1 MAKKVELSAF
11 RNIGIMAHIDAGKTT
26 TTERILFYT
35 GKIHKIGNV
44 DDGNTTMDWMIQEQE
59 RGITI
64 TSAAITTFWKNYR
77 INIIDTPGH
86 VDFTVEVERSLR
98 VLDGAVAVFDGCNG
112 VEPQSETVWRQADK
126 YKVARIAFI
135 NKMDRM
141 GADFDMSVESIRTRL
156 SANPLPFQLPIGRE
170 EAFRGVIDLVA
181 MKAYVWND
189 AVDPSGLKYETVEI
203 PAELLDDATLA
214 RENLVEK
221 VAETDEQLTEM
232 FLEGKDIPE
241 SELWR
246 AARRATID
254 FKIVPVFCGS
264 AFKNK
269 GVQPLIDAICALLP
283 SPVDMPEVQGFSADD
298 KEQVLTRRRQPDAPF
313 SGLVFKI
320 VSDPFVG
327 QLCFV
332 RVYSGVLEVG
342 TAVMNARTHKRER
355 ISKILTMHA
364 NQREEQ
370 NAAEAGEIMA
380 VAGLKN
386 VVTGDTICDQQHMI
400 RYESVQFP
408 QPVISVAIEPRSTAD
423 SDKLGKSL
431 ERLMQEDPTFRV
443 TLDSETGQTLISGMG
458 ELHLEI
464 IIDRLRREFKVD
476 ANVGAPQVSY
486 REAISQAASEDEVF
500 SRETA
505 ALKQFAAVSIKIEP
519 HEDQSAF
526 HFENKATPFQVPP
539 NFVKY
544 VRAGLEE
551 SLGAGPIAG
560 FPVVGVKATVTGGQF
575 QADVSDEIAFK
586 IAAAN
591 AMRAALR
598 KAAPLLL
605 EPVMSIEV
613 LVPENYL
620 SNVINDLNSRHAKV
634 TNISMR
640 GHLQVV
646 DATAPLAEMFGYS
659 TQMRSISQGRATYTM
674 QFSHY
679 EPVSKQTLERITG
692 RS

>member
-1 MAKKVELSAF
+1 
-11 RNIGIMAHIDAGKTT
+11 
-26 TTERILFYT
+26 
-35 GKIHKIGNV
+35 
-44 DDGNTTMDWMIQEQE
+44 
-59 RGITI
+59 
-64 TSAAITTFWKNYR
+64 
-77 INIIDTPGH
+77 
-86 VDFTVEVERSLR
+86 
-98 VLDGAVAVFDGCNG
+98 
-112 VEPQSETVWRQADK
+112 
-126 YKVARIAFI
+126 
-135 NKMDRM
+135 
-141 GADFDMSVESIRTRL
+141 
-156 SANPLPFQLPIGRE
+156 
-170 EAFRGVIDLVA
+170 
-181 MKAYVWND
+181 
-189 AVDPSGLKYETVEI
+189 
-203 PAELLDDATLA
+203 
-214 RENLVEK
+214 
-221 VAETDEQLTEM
+221 
-232 FLEGKDIPE
+232 
-241 SELWR
+241 
-246 AARRATID
+246 
-254 FKIVPVFCGS
+254 
-264 AFKNK
+264 
-269 GVQPLIDAICALLP
+269 
-283 SPVDMPEVQGFSADD
+283 
-298 KEQVLTRRRQPDAPF
+298 
-313 SGLVFKI
+313 
-320 VSDPFVG
+320 
-327 QLCFV
+327 
-332 RVYSGVLEVG
+332 
-342 TAVMNARTHKRER
+342 
-355 ISKILTMHA
+355 MHA

-464 IIDRLRREFKVD
+464 IIDRLKREFKVD

-519 HEDQSAF
+519 HDDQSAF

-544 VRAGLEE
+544 VKSGLEE
-551 SLGAGPIAG
+551 SLAAGPIAG

-598 KAAPLLL
+598 KAGPLLL

-646 DATAPLAEMFGYS
+646 DAAAPLAEMFGYS